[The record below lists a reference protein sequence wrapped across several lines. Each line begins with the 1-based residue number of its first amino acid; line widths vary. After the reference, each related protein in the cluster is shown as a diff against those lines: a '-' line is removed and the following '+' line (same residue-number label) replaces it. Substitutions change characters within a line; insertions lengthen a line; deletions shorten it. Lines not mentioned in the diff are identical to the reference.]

1 MELSYA
7 INELCKAQGKCSFRQ
22 YYQLMREYDG
32 DEEVP
37 SIRLSSLNSF
47 EVEHVLSLSPAK
59 NDQGLNSFPIVPV
72 PDILVKSLAMTDG
85 ALRNETSVEANM
97 RWRMNYFILLAFNI
111 AVESRSE
118 DGRLLEITHEPR
130 WSFGPVKYKGEAVKL
145 SGYPSY
151 ALWYGDE
158 DEAASNVIVAQNQR
172 FRASEK
178 GIPEVLGY
186 LGFIYHHRK
195 NANKENCP
203 LYGVATD
210 SRVFHFVRL
219 DDDSSFVTSTL
230 DSQADLE
237 KAFSLLVYVLKE
249 AMIVPSTQPQ
259 EPSTQSDRA
268 QQSAESLI
276 PAGSSLRRKLDRR
289 IHYQRLKEAANDSDE
304 PLEFDSIDDEY
315 IWQDFSGGESSSD
328 EYFDGE

>member
-1 MELSYA
+1 
-7 INELCKAQGKCSFRQ
+7 
-22 YYQLMREYDG
+22 
-32 DEEVP
+32 
-37 SIRLSSLNSF
+37 
-47 EVEHVLSLSPAK
+47 
-59 NDQGLNSFPIVPV
+59 
-72 PDILVKSLAMTDG
+72 
-85 ALRNETSVEANM
+85 
-97 RWRMNYFILLAFNI
+97 
-111 AVESRSE
+111 
-118 DGRLLEITHEPR
+118 
-130 WSFGPVKYKGEAVKL
+130 GEAVKL

-158 DEAASNVIVAQNQR
+158 EEAASNVIVAQNQR

-178 GIPEVLGY
+178 GILFLEVLGY
-186 LGFIYHHRK
+186 LGEYAISRIILDCFQANLVEGFIYHHRK

-219 DDDSSFVTSTL
+219 DDESSFVTSTL

-249 AMIVPSTQPQ
+249 AMIVPSTRPQ

-315 IWQDFSGGESSSD
+315 IWQDFSEGESSLD